1 MSDEQPERSIQE
13 KLTRSTSDRWI
24 AGVAGGMADYFGL
37 DPTVMRI
44 IFIVLGLITTGF
56 PVLIAYIIMW
66 VVIPE
71 DTAA

>member
-1 MSDEQPERSIQE
+1 MSDEQPERSIQK